1 MSRAIGQTQENV
13 ACHYL
18 QEQGLKLLQRN
29 FSCRQGEIDLIMEE
43 GNYIVFVEVRYR
55 KNDLYGSGLDTISI
69 FKQKKIIT
77 TAKFFLTCKPWYH
90 KWPCR
95 FDVLSIGKDITW
107 IRDAFRVC

>member
-1 MSRAIGQTQENV
+1 MSRAIGQAQEDV

-18 QEQGLKLLQRN
+18 QKQGLKLLQRN

-43 GNYIVFVEVRYR
+43 GNHIVFVEVRYR

-77 TAKFFLTCKPWYH
+77 TAKFFLTCKPWYY
-90 KWPCR
+90 KQPCR